1 VWRIDPDTDHAT
13 VIQAGDGVRGD
24 LAVRT
29 SVLLAVDDQLWLIG
43 NCDAMPCPAGAER
56 VRVLDPSS
64 GEVTSLDVAL
74 PDELLLSSAV
84 AVDGRIWFAGFP
96 IEGTEQPEGLLV
108 AVETTGEL
116 VHQLEVGRL
125 PIGLAS
131 DDESLWLTDCLNG
144 TLTRLDPDNGE
155 MLGDPIAVGTPY
167 PPDEPFDWYREDYAC
182 PGPLA
187 RTGDTLWVAL
197 VLDGTLVPVR

>member
-1 VWRIDPDTDHAT
+1 MWVWHIDPDTDRTT

-29 SVLLAVDDQLWLIG
+29 SVLLVVDDRLWLVG

-64 GEVTSLDVAL
+64 GEMTSLDVAL

-84 AVDGRIWFAGFP
+84 ALDGRIWFAGLSLGSEDHGF
-96 IEGTEQPEGLLV
+96 EQPQGLLV

-116 VHQLEVGRL
+116 VHQLEVG
-125 PIGLAS
+125 A
-131 DDESLWLTDCLNG
+131 C
-144 TLTRLDPDNGE
+144 
-155 MLGDPIAVGTPY
+155 
-167 PPDEPFDWYREDYAC
+167 PPDSPPTTTAC
-182 PGPLA
+182 G
-187 RTGDTLWVAL
+187 
-197 VLDGTLVPVR
+197 